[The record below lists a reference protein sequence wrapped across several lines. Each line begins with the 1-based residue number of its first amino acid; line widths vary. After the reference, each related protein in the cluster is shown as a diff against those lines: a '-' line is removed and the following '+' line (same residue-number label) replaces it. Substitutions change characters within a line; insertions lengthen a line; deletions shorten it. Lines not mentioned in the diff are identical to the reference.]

1 MINKKLNILVTNDDG
16 YNAKGINVLAE
27 MMSRYGNVTVIA
39 PKYHQ
44 SGMGMA
50 VSIGIK
56 KLAYKDL
63 GEQHGY
69 HWSYLDST
77 PASCVKFGINF
88 MDPQPDVI
96 ISGINHGSNATTA
109 ACYSGTLGAAAE
121 GALNGIPSIGVSIDS
136 IHPDADFTNVVKY
149 FPAIFEELMERS
161 RKAPYGVYYNVN
173 FPATPE
179 IKGIRTGH
187 MGVGRWVKEFT
198 DWNPDLYR
206 KRGYTAEM
214 FGIILP
220 KEEEGEK
227 YYMMIGTYEDS
238 PNNTPGA
245 DHHLVRDGYISVTAH
260 NIVTSDPAET
270 AALTKDTALNKDF

>member
-1 MINKKLNILVTNDDG
+1 MINGKLNILITNDDG
-16 YNAKGINVLAE
+16 YNSKGIRILARI
-27 MMSRYGNVTVIA
+27 MTKFGNVTVIA

-63 GEQHGY
+63 GEQDGCQ
-69 HWSYLDST
+69 WSYLDST
-77 PASCVKFGINF
+77 PASCVKFGINY
-88 MDPQPDVI
+88 MNPLPDVV
-96 ISGINHGSNATTA
+96 ISGINHGANTTTA

-121 GALNGIPSIGVSIDS
+121 AAINGIPAIGVSIDS
-136 IHPDADFTNVVKY
+136 INPNADFSNVEKY
-149 FPAIFEELMERS
+149 FPAIFQNLFERS
-161 RKAPYGVYYNVN
+161 KKAHYGVYYNVN
-173 FPATPE
+173 FPATQV

-187 MGVGRWVKEFT
+187 MGIGRWVKEFT
-198 DWNPDLYR
+198 DWNPEIYR
-206 KRGYTAEM
+206 QRGYTAEM
-214 FGIILP
+214 FGITLP

-245 DHHLVRDGYISVTAH
+245 DHHLNRQGYIAVTAH
-260 NIVTSDPAET
+260 NIVTSDPSET
-270 AALTKDTALNKDF
+270 AALKEDAALNKDY